1 MKLVD
6 SISKCLSL
14 RKPQKVALEHLSAV
28 VEKFAEAGLLKKD
41 ADIAQ
46 QLNIVQQYQQSASLT
61 PMSDF
66 DHGFSS
72 MTFDMATGVGK
83 TRLMGAFIAYLYKKF
98 GLKNYLIVAPN
109 TTIYEK
115 LIADFTSGFDN
126 KKYVF
131 RGLDPLGWPSHRII
145 TGDNY
150 NSVAAG
156 TDVLD
161 DVTPITVNIF
171 NIAKLTEKQSAKE
184 NHLDKSDAAAALPRV
199 RRISEFLGDSY
210 FNILLKKEDLV
221 VIMDEAHH
229 YRAKAGYSAIDELHP
244 VLGLELT
251 ATPTNQTRNIL
262 YSYGLPQAMHDGFV
276 KIPAVAYRSNFNP
289 ANFTPEE
296 LEHLKLKEADL
307 IHSNKKVALKDYEFN
322 HGLKQ
327 NVKPFIFVISKD
339 IAHAKQIEEYTQ
351 SKDFCDGKYKDKVLR
366 IDSSSSDE
374 EIKKLLLLEHPLNPY
389 EIVIHCNKLGEGW
402 DVTNLYTI
410 VPLRAANELHLIMQ
424 SIGRGLRLPYG
435 KRVGDKDVDQ
445 VVVVSHDNFDKVIE
459 QAIKEMGLLEKIDL
473 GAGTPGE
480 AGSGVPRKVQIT
492 MKPKTE
498 KLVAPISAGGSA
510 TDSSNDAGVVD
521 GSSLECPT
529 PAINVSQP
537 SSVNTPEIAAG
548 KILIQM
554 NEDAGKGLKPNLN
567 NPVYVQT
574 TKDSLTE
581 QGVSENV
588 AEQGVEIVKHVTIDI
603 PRITLTPKFA
613 VTCNLD
619 NFTID
624 GTEIKKLQP
633 VDNKLMVRTV
643 LSKQAS
649 SYILKVEERGDVF
662 DEKDFMYHLMLEM
675 AEIDEID
682 YDNNAKVV
690 SDIACQVKEILLQC
704 NKPSNIVVNYFG
716 RICEIVKKQL
726 LAHRTVGNLEYET
739 RVEPGYVKLQIISGT
754 INEGEKI
761 RDFRDDKFV
770 KSQIKSM
777 AFNGFEKCLYDVQKF
792 DSDPERKLMVE
803 LESDEILQKWFR
815 ATQTTF
821 SIPYGADG
829 SCYTPDI
836 IMETAN
842 EKIMCEVKA
851 ANKMKDEEVLQKAAA
866 GRIWCERASTE
877 DIKPWK
883 YILISEEEI
892 NQRPSLDVSGLL
904 ALGV

>member
-1 MKLVD
+1 MKIVD

-14 RKPQKVALEHLSAV
+14 RKPQKVALDHLAAV
-28 VEKFAEAGLLKKD
+28 TESLSNEKLLCKT
-41 ADIAQ
+41 ADVAK
-46 QLNIVQQYQQSASLT
+46 QLEKVQAYQRSASL
-61 PMSDF
+61 PPISSF
-66 DHGFSS
+66 DHDFCS

-115 LIADFTSGFDN
+115 LIADFTPGFDN

-156 TDVLD
+156 NDILD

-171 NIAKLTEKQSAKE
+171 NIAKLTEKQGSKE
-184 NHLDKSDAAAALPRV
+184 NHLDKTDAAAALPRV
-199 RRISEFLGDSY
+199 RRVSELLGDSY
-210 FNILLKKEDLV
+210 FNILSQKEDLV

-229 YRAKAGYSAIDELHP
+229 YRAKAGYSAIDDLNP

-251 ATPTNQTRNIL
+251 ATPADSTKNVL
-262 YSYGLPQAMHDGFV
+262 YSYRLPQAMHDGFV
-276 KIPAVAYRSNFNP
+276 KVPAVAYRSNFDP
-289 ANFTPEE
+289 SNFTPEE

-351 SKDFCDGKYKDKVLR
+351 SGDFCNGKYKDKVLR

-445 VVVVSHDNFDKVIE
+445 VVVVSHDNFNKVIE
-459 QAIKEMGLLEKIDL
+459 QATKEMGILEQIDL
-473 GAGTPGE
+473 GSGNPGSV
-480 AGSGVPRKVQIT
+480 GSGVPRKVQIT

-498 KLVAPISAGGSA
+498 AFVAPVSA
-510 TDSSNDAGVVD
+510 TATAGASSTEPVVD
-521 GSSLECPT
+521 MPR
-529 PAINVSQP
+529 P
-537 SSVNTPEIAAG
+537 SPVNTPETTAG
-548 KILIQM
+548 KILTKM
-554 NEDAGKGLKPNLN
+554 DEDAGKGIKPNLSN
-567 NPVYVQT
+567 SVYLQA
-574 TKDSLTE
+574 TKNYLAD
-581 QGVSENV
+581 QGVSGDV
-588 AEQGVEIVKHVTIDI
+588 AVQGIEKVKQVTIDI
-603 PRITLTPKFA
+603 PRITLTPKYA

-619 NFTID
+619 DFTID
-624 GTEIKKLQP
+624 GSEIKKLQP

-643 LSKQAS
+643 LTKQAS
-649 SYILKVEERGDVF
+649 SYILKVEESGDTF

-675 AEIDEID
+675 SEIDEID
-682 YDNNAKVV
+682 YDNNSKVI
-690 SDIACQVKEILLQC
+690 SNIAYQAKEILLQC
-704 NKPSNIVVNYFG
+704 NKPWNIVVNYFN
-716 RICEIVKKQL
+716 RICDIVKKQL

-739 RVEPGYVKLQIISGT
+739 HVEPGYVKLQIISGT

-761 RDFRDDKFV
+761 RDFRDDRFV

-777 AFNGFEKCLYDVQKF
+777 AFNGFEKCLYDIQKF

-803 LESDEILQKWFR
+803 LESDENLQKWFR

-851 ANKMKDEEVLQKAAA
+851 ANKMQDEEVLQKANA
-866 GRIWCERASTE
+866 GRTWCERASTE
-877 DIKPWK
+877 DSKPWK
-883 YILISEEEI
+883 YVLISEEDI
-892 NQRPSLDVSGLL
+892 SQRPSLDVSGLL
-904 ALGV
+904 ALGA

>member
-28 VEKFAEAGLLKKD
+28 VEKFAEANLLKKD
-41 ADIAQ
+41 ADIAE
-46 QLNIVQQYQQSASLT
+46 QLKIVQQYQQSANLT
-61 PMSDF
+61 PMSNF
-66 DHGFSS
+66 DHSFSS

-156 TDVLD
+156 TDVLY

-262 YSYGLPQAMHDGFV
+262 YSYDLPQAMHDGFV
-276 KIPAVAYRSNFNP
+276 KVPAVACRRNFNP

-351 SKDFCDGKYKDKVLR
+351 SKDFCNGKYKDKVLR

-374 EIKKLLLLEHPLNPY
+374 EIKKLLMLEHPLNPY

-445 VVVVSHDNFDKVIE
+445 VVVISHDNFDKVIE
-459 QAIKEMGLLEKIDL
+459 EAKKKMGVLETIDL
-473 GAGTPGE
+473 GPGTPEE

-498 KLVAPISAGGSA
+498 MLVAPVSAGAPATEDSA
-510 TDSSNDAGVVD
+510 PS
-521 GSSLECPT
+521 
-529 PAINVSQP
+529 INVPQP
-537 SSVNTPEIAAG
+537 SSVNTPEVAAG
-548 KILIQM
+548 KILTQM
-554 NEDAGKGLKPNLN
+554 DEDAGKGLKPNLN

-574 TKDSLTE
+574 TKDSLAE

-619 NFTID
+619 EFTFD
-624 GTEIKKLQP
+624 GSEIKKLQP
-633 VDNKLMVRTV
+633 IDNQLLIQTV
-643 LSKQAS
+643 LAQKPSR
-649 SYILKVEERGDVF
+649 YILKVVENGDSF
-662 DEKDFMYHLMLEM
+662 DANDFVTHLMQELSHV
-675 AEIDEID
+675 DGID
-682 YDNNAKVV
+682 YDSSSKVV
-690 SDIACQVKEILLQC
+690 YDVANQVKDILLQC
-704 NKPSNIVVNYFG
+704 DRAWNIVANYFN
-716 RICEIVKKQL
+716 RICEMVKRQL

-792 DSDPERKLMVE
+792 DSDPERKLMVG
-803 LESDEILQKWFR
+803 LESDETLQKWFR

-821 SIPYGADG
+821 RIPYGADG

-866 GRIWCERASTE
+866 GKIWCERASTE
-877 DIKPWK
+877 DSKPWK
-883 YILISEEEI
+883 YVLISEEEI
-892 NQRPSLDVSGLL
+892 NQRLSLDISGLL
-904 ALGV
+904 ALGT